1 MVFGSPLFLKL
12 ELVCTVKTPA
22 RDTLDVW
29 PPLPLIIWGDGYFT
43 KDLDFTTK
51 SVDYIIAALERR
63 NRVGQIDLS
72 DIPAPSMKELFA
84 AVQGP
89 FPELTLL
96 RLHSSGDTGSVVP
109 NSFLGGSAPRLQE
122 IWLHSIPFPGLPKL
136 LLSATRLVNLHLRN
150 ISHSGYIAPEVMATA
165 LSTSTCLRSLAI
177 EFRSPQSF
185 PDQESRRPPPLT
197 RSVLPVLTEVEFQGS
212 GYYLEYLVA
221 HLDAP
226 QLNWFYTTFFNQI
239 GFDTPQFIQFMNRT
253 PKLKALEKGYVSFRD
268 KAAKVRLSPASPP
281 TSLYVYE
288 GLYVTILSRGTLDRQ
303 VLCLEQVLTLSV
315 PFSAL
320 EDLYIYKYP
329 HTQSDWQDDIG
340 NAMWLELL
348 HPFPAVKNLYICDEF
363 APRIMPALQELVG
376 VRTTEVLPNLQ
387 NIFLAELQSSEL
399 VQESI
404 REFVAARQ
412 VTSHPIAI
420 SPWDNF
426 KQDKYCGRW

>member
-1 MVFGSPLFLKL
+1 MSG
-12 ELVCTVKTPA
+12 
-22 RDTLDVW
+22 R
-29 PPLPLIIWGDGYFT
+29 PLPLIIWGDGYFT

-51 SVDYIIAALERR
+51 SVDNIIAVLERR

-96 RLHSSGDTGSVVP
+96 RLHSSGDTGSVFP

-136 LLSATRLVNLHLRN
+136 LLSATRLVNLHLQN

-177 EFRSPQSF
+177 EFRSPESF

-197 RSVLPVLTEVEFQGS
+197 RSFLPVLTEVEFQGS

-253 PKLKALEKGYVSFRD
+253 PKL
-268 KAAKVRLSPASPP
+268 
-281 TSLYVYE
+281 
-288 GLYVTILSRGTLDRQ
+288 
-303 VLCLEQVLTLSV
+303 
-315 PFSAL
+315 
-320 EDLYIYKYP
+320 
-329 HTQSDWQDDIG
+329 
-340 NAMWLELL
+340 
-348 HPFPAVKNLYICDEF
+348 
-363 APRIMPALQELVG
+363 
-376 VRTTEVLPNLQ
+376 
-387 NIFLAELQSSEL
+387 
-399 VQESI
+399 
-404 REFVAARQ
+404 
-412 VTSHPIAI
+412 
-420 SPWDNF
+420 
-426 KQDKYCGRW
+426 